1 MGFWSNFWGFVKKK
15 IDQYDEEKKIVVKV
29 QDWEDVREYNPL
41 AIANTKLTSLVCDEA
56 TVELQTDSALVQP
69 LIPLAENLEAKRYEI
84 CAMMNGKGGCF
95 VTMATG
101 EDDEPYHRIIAPADV
116 SVYRMVADK
125 MYEVAMVIDKKIV
138 KHREYRLIRHH
149 ILDENGTLYVY
160 YYTTDKSGNEEYL
173 AEWEH
178 YKNDNVAYYNANN
191 IGVAYFKSPQDSR
204 GLSQWGVPLNLGC
217 EEVEN
222 QIKVARNNL
231 DEEMHLMKAK
241 LFADDSIAR
250 KITSKYSQYSQN
262 YCEGNYGKEYG
273 ERFDLPEGIY
283 TIRKKAGVDGTLIDS
298 FAPSTRYNDYKQKLI
313 DAKADWE
320 DMVGLDRGFLTEA
333 EHTAGATATE
343 IRTANT
349 KTRSFVKKI
358 QSAMFDGIK
367 ATLEAD
373 AVFLNIPLDLYSLA
387 VDWWD
392 AFSDEREQWERLKE
406 AKAEGAAETED
417 LVIFQFPNLSDEE
430 RKAKMERIRAEQQ
443 TNTDQAIENILN
455 GR

>member
-56 TVELQTDSALVQP
+56 TVELQTDSTLVEP

-138 KHREYRLIRHH
+138 NHREYRLIRHH
-149 ILDENGTLYVY
+149 ILDESGTLYVY

-178 YKNDNVAYYNANN
+178 YKNDNVKYLNAFN
-191 IGVAYFKSPQDSR
+191 IGVAYFRSPQDSR
-204 GLSQWGVPLNLGC
+204 GLSQWGVPLNFGC

-222 QIKVARNNL
+222 QIKVSRNNL
-231 DEEMHLMKAK
+231 DEEMHLMKSK
-241 LFADDSIAR
+241 LFADETVAR
-250 KITSKYSQYSQN
+250 KIGTKD
-262 YCEGNYGKEYG
+262 G

-298 FAPSTRYNDYKQKLI
+298 FAPSTRYADYKQKLI

-320 DMVGLDRGFLTEA
+320 DMVGLDRGFLTEVDP
-333 EHTAGATATE
+333 TNNATATQ
-343 IRTANT
+343 IKSSNVKT
-349 KTRSFVKKI
+349 KSLVKKI

-373 AVFLNIPLDLYSLA
+373 AVFLNIPIDLYTITVDWFDSFLNEEEQYQRIANA
-387 VDWWD
+387 VDRGVLEKE
-392 AFSDEREQWERLKE
+392 DELRWLY
-406 AKAEGAAETED
+406 
-417 LVIFQFPNLSDEE
+417 PNMTDEE
-430 RKAKMERIRAEQQ
+430 IADKLARISAQAQ
-443 TNTDQAIENILN
+443 TNTDQALERILA
-455 GR
+455 GQ

>member
-29 QDWEDVREYNPL
+29 QDWENITEYNPL

-56 TVELQTDSALVQP
+56 TVELQTDSKLVEP

-191 IGVAYFKSPQDSR
+191 IGVAYYKSPQDSR
-204 GLSQWGVPLNLGC
+204 GLSPVWGVPLNFGC
-217 EEVEN
+217 EEVEEE
-222 QIKVARNNL
+222 IRTARKDLN
-231 DEEMHLMKAK
+231 EEMKLMKAK
-241 LFADDSIAR
+241 LFADKSITMAEKTKEGAR
-250 KITSKYSQYSQN
+250 Y
-262 YCEGNYGKEYG
+262 
-273 ERFDLPEGIY
+273 DLPEGIY
-283 TIRKKAGVDGTLIDS
+283 TIQKRAGVDGTLIDS
-298 FAPSTRYNDYKQKLI
+298 FAPSTRYNDYKQKLN
-313 DAKADWE
+313 DALQDWE
-320 DMVGLDRGFLTEA
+320 NQVGLDRGFLTEQ

-358 QSAMFDGIK
+358 QSAMFDGIR

-373 AVFLNIPLDLYSLA
+373 AVFLNIPIDLYSLA
-387 VDWWD
+387 VDWFD
-392 AFSDEREQWERLKE
+392 AFLDEDTQYQRLANAVDRGVLEKE
-406 AKAEGAAETED
+406 DE
-417 LVIFQFPNLSDEE
+417 LRWLRPNMTDEE
-430 RKAKMERIRAEQQ
+430 IAEKLARLEAQKQ
-443 TNTDQAIENILN
+443 ANTDEALERILN
-455 GR
+455 GQ

>member
-15 IDQYDEEKKIVVKV
+15 IDQYDEEKKIQVKI
-29 QDWEDVREYNPL
+29 QPWEDVKEYNPL

-56 TVELQTDSALVQP
+56 TVELQTDSTLVEP
-69 LIPLAENLEAKRYEI
+69 LKPLADDLEAKRYEI
-84 CAMMNGKGGCF
+84 CSMVNGKGGCF

-116 SVYRMVADK
+116 SVYRMVANK

-191 IGVAYFKSPQDSR
+191 IGVAYYKSPQDSR
-204 GLSQWGVPLNLGC
+204 GLSPVWGVPLNFGC
-217 EEVEN
+217 EEVE
-222 QIKVARNNL
+222 QSIKTARNNL
-231 DEEMHLMKAK
+231 DEEMHLMKTK
-241 LFADDSIAR
+241 LFADESITR
-250 KITSKYSQYSQN
+250 KIGTKD
-262 YCEGNYGKEYG
+262 GD
-273 ERFDLPEGIY
+273 RFDLPEGIY

-298 FAPSTRYNDYKQKLI
+298 FAPSTRYADYKQKLI

-373 AVFLNIPLDLYSLA
+373 AVFLNIPLDLWTVMVDFFDAFVDEEAQYQRIANA
-387 VDWWD
+387 VDRGILEKE
-392 AFSDEREQWERLKE
+392 DELKW
-406 AKAEGAAETED
+406 
-417 LVIFQFPNLSDEE
+417 LYPNMTDEE
-430 RKAKMERIRAEQQ
+430 IADKLARISAQAQ
-443 TNTDQAIENILN
+443 TNTDQALERILA
-455 GR
+455 GQ

>member
-15 IDQYDEEKKIVVKV
+15 IDQYDEEKKVVVKV
-29 QDWEDVREYNPL
+29 QDWENITEYNPL

-56 TVELQTDSALVQP
+56 TVELQTDSTLVQP

-191 IGVAYFKSPQDSR
+191 IGVAYYKSPQDSR
-204 GLSQWGVPLNLGC
+204 GLSQWGVPLNFGC
-217 EEVEN
+217 EEVEA
-222 QIKVARNNL
+222 KLKKARKDL
-231 DEEMHLMKAK
+231 DEEMELMKAK
-241 LFADDSIAR
+241 LFADESIVR
-250 KITSKYSQYSQN
+250 KITA
-262 YCEGNYGKEYG
+262 KEG

-283 TIRKKAGVDGTLIDS
+283 TIRKKAGVDGTLVDA
-298 FAPSTRYNDYKQKLI
+298 FANATRYNDYKQNVVDKER
-313 DAKADWE
+313 DWE
-320 DMVGLDRGFLTEA
+320 DMVGLDPGFLTEVDP
-333 EHTAGATATE
+333 TNNATATQ
-343 IRTANT
+343 IKSSNV
-349 KTRSFVKKI
+349 KTRSFVKRL

-373 AVFLNIPLDLYSLA
+373 AVFLNIPLDLYEVN
-387 VDWWD
+387 VDFFD
-392 AFSDEREQWERLKE
+392 AFSDETEQWNRLLQGRE
-406 AKAEGAAETED
+406 NGVVEDED
-417 LVIFQFPNLSDEE
+417 LITWLFPTLSEQEKSD
-430 RKAKMERIRAEQQ
+430 KIARISEKSKL
-443 TNTDQAIENILN
+443 NTDEALNRILQ
-455 GR
+455 GQ

>member
-1 MGFWSNFWGFVKKK
+1 MGFWSNFWEFVKKK
-15 IDQYDEEKKIVVKV
+15 IDEYDEEKKIQVKI
-29 QDWEDVREYNPL
+29 QPWEDVREYNPL

-56 TVELQTDSALVQP
+56 TVELQTDSTLVEP
-69 LIPLAENLEAKRYEI
+69 LKPLAENLEIKRYEI

-101 EDDEPYHRIIAPADV
+101 EDDETYHRIIAPADV

-125 MYEVAMVIDKKIV
+125 MYEVAMVIDKKVV

-173 AEWEH
+173 SEWEH
-178 YKNDNVAYYNANN
+178 YKNDNVMYLNANN
-191 IGVAYFKSPQDSR
+191 IGLAYFKSPQDSR
-204 GLSQWGVPLNLGC
+204 GLSQWGVPLNFGC
-217 EEVEN
+217 EEVEA
-222 QIKVARNNL
+222 KLKKARKDL
-231 DEEMHLMKAK
+231 DEEMELMKAK
-241 LFADDSIAR
+241 LFADESIAR
-250 KITSKYSQYSQN
+250 KIGTKD
-262 YCEGNYGKEYG
+262 G

-373 AVFLNIPLDLYSLA
+373 AVFLNIPLDLYEVNVDFYDAFQDETELYNRIVSA
-387 VDWWD
+387 VDRGVLEKE
-392 AFSDEREQWERLKE
+392 DELRWLY
-406 AKAEGAAETED
+406 
-417 LVIFQFPNLSDEE
+417 PNMTDEE
-430 RKAKMERIRAEQQ
+430 IADKLARISAQAQ
-443 TNTDQAIENILN
+443 TNTDQALERILA
-455 GR
+455 GQ

>member
-1 MGFWSNFWGFVKKK
+1 MGFWNNFWGFVKKK
-15 IDQYDEEKKIVVKV
+15 IDQHDEEKKLVVKV

-56 TVELQTDSALVQP
+56 TVELQTDSTLVQP

-116 SVYRMVADK
+116 SVYRMVANK

-178 YKNDNVAYYNANN
+178 YKNDNVAYYNARN
-191 IGVAYFKSPQDSR
+191 IGVAYFRSPQDSR
-204 GLSQWGVPLNLGC
+204 GLSQWGVPLNFGC
-217 EEVEN
+217 EEVE
-222 QIKVARNNL
+222 QSIKTARNNL
-231 DEEMHLMKAK
+231 DEEMHLMKSK
-241 LFADDSIAR
+241 LFADETVAR
-250 KITSKYSQYSQN
+250 KIGTKDD
-262 YCEGNYGKEYG
+262 

-298 FAPSTRYNDYKQKLI
+298 FAPSTRYNDYKQKLN
-313 DAKADWE
+313 DALLDWE
-320 DMVGLDRGFLTEA
+320 NQVGLDHGFLTEQ

-373 AVFLNIPLDLYSLA
+373 AVFLNIPLDLYTVNVDFFDAFMDEEAQYQRIANA
-387 VDWWD
+387 VDRGILEKE
-392 AFSDEREQWERLKE
+392 DELKW
-406 AKAEGAAETED
+406 
-417 LVIFQFPNLSDEE
+417 LYPNMTDEE
-430 RKAKMERIRAEQQ
+430 IADKLARIEAQNQVNTDVALERILKGGA
-443 TNTDQAIENILN
+443 
-455 GR
+455 

>member
-15 IDQYDEEKKIVVKV
+15 IDQYDDEKKIVVKV

-41 AIANTKLTSLVCDEA
+41 AIANKKLTSLVCDES
-56 TVELQTDSALVQP
+56 TVELQTDSTLVEP
-69 LIPLAENLEAKRYEI
+69 LKPLADNLEAKRYEI

-138 KHREYRLIRHH
+138 KHMEYRLIRHH

-178 YKNDNVAYYNANN
+178 YKNDNVMYMNAFN
-191 IGVAYFKSPQDSR
+191 IGVAYFRSPQDSR
-204 GLSQWGVPLNLGC
+204 GLSQWGVSLNFGC

-231 DEEMHLMKAK
+231 DEEMHLMKSK
-241 LFADDSIAR
+241 LFADETVAR
-250 KITSKYSQYSQN
+250 KIGTKD
-262 YCEGNYGKEYG
+262 G

-373 AVFLNIPLDLYSLA
+373 AVFLNIPLDLYEVTVDFFDAFQDEQELYNRIVSA
-387 VDWWD
+387 VDRGVLEKEDELRWLYQVSSMSLISSIISL
-392 AFSDEREQWERLKE
+392 FS
-406 AKAEGAAETED
+406 
-417 LVIFQFPNLSDEE
+417 NLHESS
-430 RKAKMERIRAEQQ
+430 
-443 TNTDQAIENILN
+443 TS
-455 GR
+455 GHF

>member
-1 MGFWSNFWGFVKKK
+1 MGLWANFWRWVKKNTDDYAESK
-15 IDQYDEEKKIVVKV
+15 GVTVNIQA
-29 QDWEDVREYNPL
+29 WEDVVHYSPL

-56 TVELQTDSALVQP
+56 TVELQTDSTLVEP
-69 LIPLAENLEAKRYEI
+69 LMPLANHLEAKRYDI

-125 MYEVAMVIDKKIV
+125 MYEVAMVIDKKII
-138 KHREYRLIRHH
+138 KHMEYRLIRHH

-160 YYTTDKSGNEEYL
+160 YYTTDKAGNEEYL

-178 YKNDNVAYYNANN
+178 YKNDNVMYLNANN
-191 IGVAYFKSPQDSR
+191 IGVAYFKSVQDSR
-204 GLSQWGVPLNLGC
+204 GLSEWGVPLNFGC
-217 EEVEN
+217 EEVEAS
-222 QIKVARNNL
+222 IKTARKDL
-231 DEEMHLMKAK
+231 DEEMQLMKAK
-241 LFADDSIAR
+241 LFADETVAR
-250 KITSKYSQYSQN
+250 KIGTKD
-262 YCEGNYGKEYG
+262 GD
-273 ERFDLPEGIY
+273 RFDLPEGIY

-320 DMVGLDRGFLTEA
+320 DQVGLDRGFLTEA

-373 AVFLNIPLDLYSLA
+373 AVFLNIPLDLYEVNVDFFDAFQDEQELYNRIVSA
-387 VDWWD
+387 VDRGVLEKE
-392 AFSDEREQWERLKE
+392 DEIRWLY
-406 AKAEGAAETED
+406 
-417 LVIFQFPNLSDEE
+417 PNMTDDEIADKLA
-430 RKAKMERIRAEQQ
+430 RIQANNQVNTDMALERILQGQ
-443 TNTDQAIENILN
+443 
-455 GR
+455 

>member
-15 IDQYDEEKKIVVKV
+15 IDQYDEEKKIAVKV
-29 QDWEDVREYNPL
+29 QDWENITEYNPL

-56 TVELQTDSALVQP
+56 TVELQTDSTLVEP
-69 LIPLAENLEAKRYEI
+69 LKPLADDLEAKRYEI
-84 CAMMNGKGGCF
+84 CSMVNGKGGAF

-138 KHREYRLIRHH
+138 KHREYRLVRHH

-160 YYTTDKSGNEEYL
+160 YYTTDKSGNEEFL
-173 AEWEH
+173 PEWEH

-191 IGVAYFKSPQDSR
+191 IGVAYYKSPQDSR
-204 GLSQWGVPLNLGC
+204 GLSPVWGVPLNFGC
-217 EEVEN
+217 EEVE
-222 QIKVARNNL
+222 QSIKTARNNL
-231 DEEMHLMKAK
+231 DEEMHLMKTK
-241 LFADDSIAR
+241 LFADESISR
-250 KITSKYSQYSQN
+250 KISTKD
-262 YCEGNYGKEYG
+262 G
-273 ERFDLPEGIY
+273 ERFDLPDGIY

-358 QSAMFDGIK
+358 QSAIFDGIK

-373 AVFLNIPLDLYSLA
+373 AVFLNIPIDLWTVTVDWFDAFADEEAQYQRIANA
-387 VDWWD
+387 VDRGVLEKD
-392 AFSDEREQWERLKE
+392 DELRWLY
-406 AKAEGAAETED
+406 
-417 LVIFQFPNLSDEE
+417 PNMSDEE
-430 RKAKMERIRAEQQ
+430 ISYKLARIQAQGKA
-443 TNTDQAIENILN
+443 NTDVALERILN
-455 GR
+455 GGA

>member
-1 MGFWSNFWGFVKKK
+1 MGFWSNFWGVVKKK
-15 IDQYDEEKKIVVKV
+15 IDQYDEKKKLVVKV
-29 QDWEDVREYNPL
+29 QDWENITEYNPL

-56 TVELQTDSALVQP
+56 TVELQTDSTLVQP

-116 SVYRMVADK
+116 SVWHMVADK

-149 ILDENGTLYVY
+149 FLDNEGTLWIYF
-160 YYTTDKSGNEEYL
+160 YTTDKAGNEEYL
-173 AEWEH
+173 AEWEAEKD
-178 YKNDNVAYYNANN
+178 KNIKLINANN
-191 IGVAYFKSPQDSR
+191 IGVAYFRSPQDSR
-204 GLSQWGVPLNLGC
+204 GLSQWGVPLNFGC

-231 DEEMHLMKAK
+231 DEEMHLMKTK
-241 LFADDSIAR
+241 LFADETVAR
-250 KITSKYSQYSQN
+250 KIGTKD
-262 YCEGNYGKEYG
+262 G

-298 FAPSTRYNDYKQKLI
+298 FAPSTRYNDYKQNLI

-373 AVFLNIPLDLYSLA
+373 AVFLNIPLDLYEVSVDWFDAFQDETELYNRIVSA
-387 VDWWD
+387 VDRGVLEKE
-392 AFSDEREQWERLKE
+392 DELRW
-406 AKAEGAAETED
+406 
-417 LVIFQFPNLSDEE
+417 IYPNMTDEE
-430 RKAKMERIRAEQQ
+430 IADKLARISAQAQ
-443 TNTDQAIENILN
+443 TNTDQALERILA
-455 GR
+455 GG

>member
-1 MGFWSNFWGFVKKK
+1 MGFWSNVWRWVKKNL
-15 IDQYDEEKKIVVKV
+15 DEYDEEKKIQVKI
-29 QDWEDVREYNPL
+29 QQWEDIREYNPL
-41 AIANTKLTSLVCDEA
+41 SIANTKLTSLVCDEA
-56 TVELQTDSALVQP
+56 TVELQTDSTLVQP

-191 IGVAYFKSPQDSR
+191 IGVAYYKSPQDSR
-204 GLSQWGVPLNLGC
+204 GLLQWGVPLNFGC
-217 EEVEN
+217 EEVEA
-222 QIKVARNNL
+222 KLKKARKDL
-231 DEEMHLMKAK
+231 EEEMELMKAK
-241 LFADDSIAR
+241 LFADESIVR
-250 KITSKYSQYSQN
+250 KITA
-262 YCEGNYGKEYG
+262 KEG

-283 TIRKKAGVDGTLIDS
+283 TIRKKAGVDGTLVDA
-298 FAPSTRYNDYKQKLI
+298 FANATRYNDYKQNVVDKEG
-313 DAKADWE
+313 DWE
-320 DMVGLDRGFLTEA
+320 DQVGLDRGFLTEVDPS
-333 EHTAGATATE
+333 TAPTATQ
-343 IRTANT
+343 IKNSNV
-349 KTRSFVKKI
+349 KTRSMVKRI

-367 ATLEAD
+367 ATLEVD
-373 AVFLNIPLDLYSLA
+373 AVFLNIPLDLYTVYIDWYDAFEDTDKQYERIVSA
-387 VDWWD
+387 VDRGVLEKE
-392 AFSDEREQWERLKE
+392 DELRWLY
-406 AKAEGAAETED
+406 
-417 LVIFQFPNLSDEE
+417 PNMTDEE
-430 RKAKMERIRAEQQ
+430 IADKLARISAQAQ
-443 TNTDQAIENILN
+443 TNTDQALERILA
-455 GR
+455 GQ

>member
-29 QDWEDVREYNPL
+29 QDWENITEYNPL

-56 TVELQTDSALVQP
+56 TVELQTDSALVEP
-69 LIPLAENLEAKRYEI
+69 LKPLADDLEAKRYEI
-84 CAMMNGKGGCF
+84 CSMLNGKGGCF

-101 EDDEPYHRIIAPADV
+101 EDDEPYHRIISPADV

-138 KHREYRLIRHH
+138 KHREYRLVRHH
-149 ILDENGTLYVY
+149 TLDENGTLYVY
-160 YYTTDKSGNEEYL
+160 YYTTDKSGNEEIL
-173 AEWEH
+173 PEWEH
-178 YKNDNVAYYNANN
+178 YQSDNVAYYNANN
-191 IGVAYFKSPQDSR
+191 IGISYFKSPQDSR
-204 GLSQWGVPLNLGC
+204 GLSPVWGVPLNFGC
-217 EEVEN
+217 EEVE
-222 QIKVARNNL
+222 QSIKTARNNL
-231 DEEMHLMKAK
+231 DEEMHLMKTK
-241 LFADDSIAR
+241 LFADESITR
-250 KITSKYSQYSQN
+250 KIGTKD
-262 YCEGNYGKEYG
+262 GD
-273 ERFDLPEGIY
+273 RFDLPEGIY

-298 FAPSTRYNDYKQKLI
+298 FAPATRYADYKQKLI

-358 QSAMFDGIK
+358 QTAMFDGIK

-373 AVFLNIPLDLYSLA
+373 SVFLNVPLDLWTVTVDWFDAFADEEAQYNRIANA
-387 VDWWD
+387 VDRGVLEKE
-392 AFSDEREQWERLKE
+392 DELRWLY
-406 AKAEGAAETED
+406 
-417 LVIFQFPNLSDEE
+417 PNMSDEE
-430 RKAKMERIRAEQQ
+430 IADKLARIQAQGQ
-443 TNTDQAIENILN
+443 ANTDMALERILN
-455 GR
+455 GGA

>member
-15 IDQYDEEKKIVVKV
+15 IDEYDEEKKIQVKI
-29 QDWEDVREYNPL
+29 QPWEDVREYNPL

-56 TVELQTDSALVQP
+56 TVELQTDSTLVEP
-69 LIPLAENLEAKRYEI
+69 LKPLADDLEAKRYEI
-84 CAMMNGKGGCF
+84 CSMVNGKGGCF

-116 SVYRMVADK
+116 SVYRMVANK

-138 KHREYRLIRHH
+138 KHREYRLVRHH

-191 IGVAYFKSPQDSR
+191 IGVAYYKSPQDSR
-204 GLSQWGVPLNLGC
+204 GLSQWGVPLNFGC
-217 EEVEN
+217 EEVE
-222 QIKVARNNL
+222 QSIKTARNNL
-231 DEEMHLMKAK
+231 DEEMHLMKTK
-241 LFADDSIAR
+241 LFADETISR
-250 KITSKYSQYSQN
+250 KISTKD
-262 YCEGNYGKEYG
+262 G

-298 FAPSTRYNDYKQKLI
+298 FAPATRYNDYKQKLI

-367 ATLEAD
+367 ATFEVD
-373 AVFLNIPLDLYSLA
+373 AVFLNIPLDLYTVMVDWFDSFLNEEEQYQRIANA
-387 VDWWD
+387 VDRGILEKE
-392 AFSDEREQWERLKE
+392 DELKW
-406 AKAEGAAETED
+406 
-417 LVIFQFPNLSDEE
+417 LYPNMTDEE
-430 RKAKMERIRAEQQ
+430 IADKLARISAQTQ
-443 TNTDQAIENILN
+443 TNTDQALERILA
-455 GR
+455 GQ

>member
-56 TVELQTDSALVQP
+56 TVELQTDSTIVEP
-69 LIPLAENLEAKRYEI
+69 LKPLADDLEAKRYEI
-84 CAMMNGKGGCF
+84 CSMVNGKGGCF

-116 SVYRMVADK
+116 SVYRMTADK
-125 MYEVAMVIDKKIV
+125 MYEVAMVIDKKVV
-138 KHREYRLIRHH
+138 KNREYRLVRHH

-160 YYTTDKSGNEEYL
+160 YYTTDKSGNEEIL
-173 AEWEH
+173 PEWEH
-178 YKNDNVAYYNANN
+178 YKNDNVMYIGANN
-191 IGVAYFKSPQDSR
+191 IGVAYYKSPQDSR
-204 GLSQWGVPLNLGC
+204 GLSPVWGVPLNFGC
-217 EEVEN
+217 EEVERS
-222 QIKVARNNL
+222 IKTARNNL
-231 DEEMHLMKAK
+231 DEEMHLMKTK
-241 LFADDSIAR
+241 LFADESITR
-250 KITSKYSQYSQN
+250 KIGTKD
-262 YCEGNYGKEYG
+262 GD
-273 ERFDLPEGIY
+273 RFDLPEGIY
-283 TIRKKAGVDGTLIDS
+283 TVRKKAGVDETLIDS
-298 FAPSTRYNDYKQKLI
+298 FAPSTRYADYKQKLI

-358 QSAMFDGIK
+358 QSAIFDGIK

-373 AVFLNIPLDLYSLA
+373 AMFLNIPLDLYTVA
-387 VDWWD
+387 VDWFD
-392 AFSDEREQWERLKE
+392 AFQD
-406 AKAEGAAETED
+406 ETELYNRIVSAVD
-417 LVIFQFPNLSDEE
+417 RGVLEKADELKWLYPNMTDEE
-430 RKAKMERIRAEQQ
+430 IADKLARISATQA
-443 TNTDQAIENILN
+443 TNTDQALERILA
-455 GR
+455 GQ

>member
-1 MGFWSNFWGFVKKK
+1 MGFWDNVRRWVKKTFV
-15 IDQYDEEKKIVVKV
+15 DFDEEKKIVAKV
-29 QDWEDVREYNPL
+29 QNWENITEYNPL
-41 AIANTKLTSLVCDEA
+41 AIANSKLTSLVCDEA
-56 TVELQTDSALVQP
+56 TVELQTDSTLVQP

-116 SVYRMVADK
+116 SVWRMVADK

-178 YKNDNVAYYNANN
+178 YKNDNVMYIGANN
-191 IGVAYFKSPQDSR
+191 IGISYFKSPQDSR
-204 GLSQWGVPLNLGC
+204 GLSQWGVPLNFGC

-231 DEEMHLMKAK
+231 DEEMRLMKTK
-241 LFADDSIAR
+241 LFADETVAR
-250 KITSKYSQYSQN
+250 KIGTKD
-262 YCEGNYGKEYG
+262 G

-373 AVFLNIPLDLYSLA
+373 AVFLNIPLDLYTVYIDWMDAFEDLDKQYERIVSA
-387 VDWWD
+387 VDRGVLEKE
-392 AFSDEREQWERLKE
+392 DELRWLY
-406 AKAEGAAETED
+406 
-417 LVIFQFPNLSDEE
+417 PNMTDEE
-430 RKAKMERIRAEQQ
+430 IAEKLARLETQIQVNTDVALERILQR
-443 TNTDQAIENILN
+443 
-455 GR
+455 G

>member
-1 MGFWSNFWGFVKKK
+1 MGFWNNFWGFVKKK

-56 TVELQTDSALVQP
+56 TVELQTDSTLVDP
-69 LIPLAENLEAKRYEI
+69 LKPLADDLEAKRYEI
-84 CAMMNGKGGCF
+84 CSMLNGKGGCF
-95 VTMATG
+95 ITMATG

-116 SVYRMVADK
+116 SVYRMVANK

-178 YKNDNVAYYNANN
+178 YQNDNVAYYNANN

-204 GLSQWGVPLNLGC
+204 GLSPVWGVPLNFGC
-217 EEVEN
+217 EEVE
-222 QIKVARNNL
+222 QSIKTARNNL
-231 DEEMHLMKAK
+231 DEEMHLMKTK
-241 LFADDSIAR
+241 LFADETISR
-250 KITSKYSQYSQN
+250 KISTKD
-262 YCEGNYGKEYG
+262 GD
-273 ERFDLPEGIY
+273 RFDLPEGIY

-349 KTRSFVKKI
+349 KTRSLVKKI

-373 AVFLNIPLDLYSLA
+373 AVFLNIPLDLWTVTVDFFDAFLDEEAQYQRIANA
-387 VDWWD
+387 VDRGVLEKE
-392 AFSDEREQWERLKE
+392 DELKW
-406 AKAEGAAETED
+406 
-417 LVIFQFPNLSDEE
+417 LYPNMSDEE
-430 RKAKMERIRAEQQ
+430 IADKLERISAQAQ
-443 TNTDQAIENILN
+443 TNTDQALERVLA
-455 GR
+455 GQ

>member
-1 MGFWSNFWGFVKKK
+1 MGFWNNFWGFVKKK
-15 IDQYDEEKKIVVKV
+15 IDEYDEDKKIQVKI
-29 QDWEDVREYNPL
+29 QPWEDVREYNPL

-56 TVELQTDSALVQP
+56 TVELQTDSTLVEP
-69 LIPLAENLEAKRYEI
+69 LKPLADDLEAKRYEI
-84 CAMMNGKGGCF
+84 CSMVNGKGGCF

-101 EDDEPYHRIIAPADV
+101 EDDEPYHRIIAPDDV
-116 SVYRMVADK
+116 SVYRIVAGR
-125 MYEVAMVIDKKIV
+125 MYEVAMVIDKKVV
-138 KHREYRLIRHH
+138 KHKEYRLVRHH

-178 YKNDNVAYYNANN
+178 YKNDNVAYYNAKN
-191 IGVAYFKSPQDSR
+191 IGVAYYKSPQDSR
-204 GLSQWGVPLNLGC
+204 GLSQIWGVPLNFGC
-217 EEVEN
+217 EEVEES
-222 QIKVARNNL
+222 IKTARKNL
-231 DEEMHLMKAK
+231 DEEMHLMKTK
-241 LFADDSIAR
+241 LFADETISR
-250 KITSKYSQYSQN
+250 KISTKD
-262 YCEGNYGKEYG
+262 GD
-273 ERFDLPEGIY
+273 RFDLPEGVY

-298 FAPSTRYNDYKQKLI
+298 FAPATRYNDYKQKLI

-373 AVFLNIPLDLYSLA
+373 AVFLNIPLDLYTVVVDFFDAFTDEEAQYKRLANA
-387 VDWWD
+387 VDRGILEKE
-392 AFSDEREQWERLKE
+392 DELKW
-406 AKAEGAAETED
+406 
-417 LVIFQFPNLSDEE
+417 LYPNMTDKEIADKL
-430 RKAKMERIRAEQQ
+430 ARISATQA
-443 TNTDQAIENILN
+443 TNTDQALERILS
-455 GR
+455 GQ

>member
-1 MGFWSNFWGFVKKK
+1 MGFWNNFWGFVKKK

-29 QDWEDVREYNPL
+29 QDWENITEYNPL

-56 TVELQTDSALVQP
+56 TVELQTDSTLVQP
-69 LIPLAENLEAKRYEI
+69 LIPLSDNLQSKLYEL
-84 CAMMNGKGGCF
+84 CGMMIGKGGVF

-101 EDDEPYHRIIAPADV
+101 EDDEPYHCIIAPADV

-160 YYTTDKSGNEEYL
+160 YYTTDKAGNEEYL

-178 YKNDNVAYYNANN
+178 YQNDNVAYYNAND

-204 GLSQWGVPLNLGC
+204 GLSQWGVPLNFGC
-217 EEVEN
+217 GEVEAELT
-222 QIKVARNNL
+222 KARNDL
-231 DEEMHLMKAK
+231 DEEMELMKTK
-241 LFADDSIAR
+241 LFVDESITR
-250 KITSKYSQYSQN
+250 KITDKDG
-262 YCEGNYGKEYG
+262 C
-273 ERFDLPEGIY
+273 RFDLPEGVY
-283 TIRKKAGVDGTLIDS
+283 RIRKKAGVDGTLIDS

-373 AVFLNIPLDLYSLA
+373 AVFLNIPLDLWTVA
-387 VDWWD
+387 VDWFD
-392 AFSDEREQWERLKE
+392 AYEDTDKQYERIVSAVDRGVLEKEDELRWLY
-406 AKAEGAAETED
+406 
-417 LVIFQFPNLSDEE
+417 PNMTDEE
-430 RKAKMERIRAEQQ
+430 IAEKLARISEQSQ
-443 TNTDQAIENILN
+443 ANTDIALEKILN
-455 GR
+455 GG

>member
-15 IDQYDEEKKIVVKV
+15 IDEYDEEKKIQVKI
-29 QDWEDVREYNPL
+29 QPWEDVREYNPL

-56 TVELQTDSALVQP
+56 TVELQTDSTLVEP
-69 LIPLAENLEAKRYEI
+69 LKPLADDLEAKRYEI
-84 CAMMNGKGGCF
+84 CAMINGKGGCF

-101 EDDEPYHRIIAPADV
+101 EDDEPYHRIIAPDDV

-138 KHREYRLIRHH
+138 KHREYRLVRHH

-178 YKNDNVAYYNANN
+178 YKNEDVAYYNANN

-204 GLSQWGVPLNLGC
+204 GLSPVWGVPLNFGC
-217 EEVEN
+217 EEVERS
-222 QIKVARNNL
+222 IKTARNNL
-231 DEEMHLMKAK
+231 DEEMHLMKTK
-241 LFADDSIAR
+241 LFADETISR
-250 KITSKYSQYSQN
+250 KISTKD
-262 YCEGNYGKEYG
+262 G

-373 AVFLNIPLDLYSLA
+373 AVFLNIPLELYTVYIDWMDAFEDLDKQYERIVSA
-387 VDWWD
+387 VDRGILEKE
-392 AFSDEREQWERLKE
+392 DELKW
-406 AKAEGAAETED
+406 
-417 LVIFQFPNLSDEE
+417 LYPNMTDEE
-430 RKAKMERIRAEQQ
+430 IADKLARIEEQ
-443 TNTDQAIENILN
+443 TEIDTEITLENIMS

>member
-15 IDQYDEEKKIVVKV
+15 IDEYDEEKNIQVKI
-29 QDWEDVREYNPL
+29 QPWEDVREYNPL

-56 TVELQTDSALVQP
+56 TVELQTDSTLVEP
-69 LIPLAENLEAKRYEI
+69 LKPLADDLEAKRYEI
-84 CAMMNGKGGCF
+84 CAMLNGKGGCF

-116 SVYRMVADK
+116 SVYRMTADK

-138 KHREYRLIRHH
+138 KNREYRLVRHH

-160 YYTTDKSGNEEYL
+160 YYTTDKSGNEEIL
-173 AEWEH
+173 PEWEH

-191 IGVAYFKSPQDSR
+191 IGVAYYKSPQDSR
-204 GLSQWGVPLNLGC
+204 GLSPVWGVPLNFGC
-217 EEVEN
+217 EEVE
-222 QIKVARNNL
+222 QSIKTARNNL
-231 DEEMHLMKAK
+231 DEEMHLMKSK
-241 LFADDSIAR
+241 LFVDETVAR
-250 KITSKYSQYSQN
+250 KIDTKD
-262 YCEGNYGKEYG
+262 G

-298 FAPSTRYNDYKQKLI
+298 FAPSTRYADYKQKLI

-373 AVFLNIPLDLYSLA
+373 AVFLNIPLDLYTVV
-387 VDWWD
+387 VDFFD
-392 AFSDEREQWERLKE
+392 SFADETEQWNRLLQGRE
-406 AKAEGAAETED
+406 NGVVED
-417 LVIFQFPNLSDEE
+417 KDLITWLFPNLSEQEKED
-430 RKAKMERIRAEQQ
+430 KIARISEKSKL
-443 TNTDQAIENILN
+443 NTDEALNRILQ
-455 GR
+455 GQ

>member
-15 IDQYDEEKKIVVKV
+15 IDEYDEEKKIVVKV

-56 TVELQTDSALVQP
+56 TVELQTDSTIVEP
-69 LIPLAENLEAKRYEI
+69 LKPLADDLEAKRYEI
-84 CAMMNGKGGCF
+84 CSMVNGKGGCF

-101 EDDEPYHRIIAPADV
+101 EDDEPYHRIIAPTDV

-125 MYEVAMVIDKKIV
+125 MYEVAMVIDKKVV
-138 KHREYRLIRHH
+138 KHREYRLVRHH

-178 YKNDNVAYYNANN
+178 YKNDDVMYIGANN
-191 IGVAYFKSPQDSR
+191 IGVAYYKSPQDSR
-204 GLSQWGVPLNLGC
+204 GLSQWGVPLNFGC
-217 EEVEN
+217 EEVE
-222 QIKVARNNL
+222 QSIKTARNNL
-231 DEEMHLMKAK
+231 DEEMHLMKTK
-241 LFADDSIAR
+241 LFADETVAR
-250 KITSKYSQYSQN
+250 KIGTKD
-262 YCEGNYGKEYG
+262 G

-333 EHTAGATATE
+333 EHTSGATATE

-373 AVFLNIPLDLYSLA
+373 AVFLNIPLDLYTVA
-387 VDWWD
+387 VDWFD
-392 AFSDEREQWERLKE
+392 AFQD
-406 AKAEGAAETED
+406 ETELYNRIVSAVD
-417 LVIFQFPNLSDEE
+417 RGVLEKADELKWLYPNMTDEE
-430 RKAKMERIRAEQQ
+430 IADKLARIEAQSQ
-443 TNTDQAIENILN
+443 VNTDVALERILN
-455 GR
+455 GGA

>member
-1 MGFWSNFWGFVKKK
+1 LGFWSNFWGFVKKK

-29 QDWEDVREYNPL
+29 QDWENITEYNPL

-56 TVELQTDSALVQP
+56 TVELQTDSTLVEP

-178 YKNDNVAYYNANN
+178 YKNDNVMYMNAFN
-191 IGVAYFKSPQDSR
+191 IGVAYFRSPQDSR
-204 GLSQWGVPLNLGC
+204 GLSQWGVPLNFGC

-231 DEEMHLMKAK
+231 DEEMHLMKSK
-241 LFADDSIAR
+241 LFADETVAR
-250 KITSKYSQYSQN
+250 KIGTKD
-262 YCEGNYGKEYG
+262 G

-298 FAPSTRYNDYKQKLI
+298 FAPSTRYADYKQKLI

-373 AVFLNIPLDLYSLA
+373 AVFLNIPLDLYEVN
-387 VDWWD
+387 VDFFD
-392 AFSDEREQWERLKE
+392 SFADETEQWNRLLQGRE
-406 AKAEGAAETED
+406 NGVVEDED
-417 LVIFQFPNLSDEE
+417 LITWLFPTLSEQE
-430 RKAKMERIRAEQQ
+430 KADKIARISEKSKL
-443 TNTDQAIENILN
+443 NTDEALNRILQ
-455 GR
+455 GQ

>member
-1 MGFWSNFWGFVKKK
+1 MGFWSNVRRWVKKTFV
-15 IDQYDEEKKIVVKV
+15 DFDEEKKVEVKV
-29 QDWEDVREYNPL
+29 QNWEDVREYNPL

-56 TVELQTDSALVQP
+56 TVELQTDSTLAQP

-116 SVYRMVADK
+116 SVWRMVADK

-178 YKNDNVAYYNANN
+178 YKNDNVMYMNAFN
-191 IGVAYFKSPQDSR
+191 IGVAYFRSPQDSR
-204 GLSQWGVPLNLGC
+204 GLSQWGVPLNFGC
-217 EEVEN
+217 EEVEA
-222 QIKVARNNL
+222 KLKKARKDL
-231 DEEMHLMKAK
+231 DEEMELMKAK
-241 LFADDSIAR
+241 LFADESIVR
-250 KITSKYSQYSQN
+250 KITA
-262 YCEGNYGKEYG
+262 KEG

-283 TIRKKAGVDGTLIDS
+283 TIRKKAGVDGTLVDA
-298 FAPSTRYNDYKQKLI
+298 FANATRYNDYKQNVI
-313 DAKADWE
+313 DKERDWE
-320 DMVGLDRGFLTEA
+320 DMVGLDPGFLTEVDP
-333 EHTAGATATE
+333 TNNATATQ
-343 IRTANT
+343 IKSSNVKT
-349 KTRSFVKKI
+349 KSFVKRL

-373 AVFLNIPLDLYSLA
+373 AVFLNIPLDLYTVMVDWFDTYEDYDKQYERIVSA
-387 VDWWD
+387 VDRGVLEKE
-392 AFSDEREQWERLKE
+392 DELRWLY
-406 AKAEGAAETED
+406 
-417 LVIFQFPNLSDEE
+417 PNMTDEE
-430 RKAKMERIRAEQQ
+430 IADKLARISAQAQ
-443 TNTDQAIENILN
+443 TNTDQALERILA
-455 GR
+455 GQ

>member
-15 IDQYDEEKKIVVKV
+15 IDQYDEEKKLVVKV
-29 QDWEDVREYNPL
+29 QDWENITEYNPL
-41 AIANTKLTSLVCDEA
+41 AIANTKLTSLVCDES
-56 TVELQTDSALVQP
+56 TVELQTDSTLVQP

-84 CAMMNGKGGCF
+84 CSMMSGKGGCF

-116 SVYRMVADK
+116 SVYRMVANK
-125 MYEVAMVIDKKIV
+125 MYEVAMVIDKKVV

-149 ILDENGTLYVY
+149 ILDESGTLYVY

-191 IGVAYFKSPQDSR
+191 IGVAYYKSPQDSR
-204 GLSQWGVPLNLGC
+204 GLEPVWGVPLNFGC
-217 EEVEN
+217 EEVE
-222 QIKVARNNL
+222 QSIKTARNNL
-231 DEEMHLMKAK
+231 DEEMHLMKTK
-241 LFADDSIAR
+241 LFADDSITR
-250 KITSKYSQYSQN
+250 KIATK
-262 YCEGNYGKEYG
+262 EGDRY
-273 ERFDLPEGIY
+273 DMPEGIY

-333 EHTAGATATE
+333 EHTVGATATE

-373 AVFLNIPLDLYSLA
+373 AVFLNVAKDLYSVVVDWFDAFQDEAEQYTRIASA
-387 VDWWD
+387 VDRGILEKEDELAWLYPNM
-392 AFSDEREQWERLKE
+392 SEDERKE
-406 AKAEGAAETED
+406 KLQRIKSEKALDVENRIND
-417 LVIFQFPNLSDEE
+417 LV
-430 RKAKMERIRAEQQ
+430 
-443 TNTDQAIENILN
+443 
-455 GR
+455 GGV

>member
-1 MGFWSNFWGFVKKK
+1 MGFWNNFWGFVKKK
-15 IDQYDEEKKIVVKV
+15 IDQYDEEKKLVVKV

-56 TVELQTDSALVQP
+56 TVELQTDSTLVQP

-101 EDDEPYHRIIAPADV
+101 EDGEPYHRIIAPSDV
-116 SVYRMVADK
+116 SVYRMLADE

-149 ILDENGTLYVY
+149 ILDNNGTLYVY

-173 AEWEH
+173 EEWEH
-178 YKNDNVAYYNANN
+178 YKDDNVMYLNANH
-191 IGVAYFKSPQDSR
+191 IGLAYFKSPQDSR
-204 GLSQWGVPLNLGC
+204 GLSPVWGVPLNFGC
-217 EEVEN
+217 EEVEEE
-222 QIKVARNNL
+222 IRTARKDLN
-231 DEEMHLMKAK
+231 EEMKLMKAK
-241 LFADDSIAR
+241 LFADKSITMAEKTKEGAR
-250 KITSKYSQYSQN
+250 Y
-262 YCEGNYGKEYG
+262 
-273 ERFDLPEGIY
+273 DLPEGIY
-283 TIRKKAGVDGTLIDS
+283 TIQKRAGVDGTLIDE

-313 DAKADWE
+313 DSKADWE

-373 AVFLNIPLDLYSLA
+373 SVFLNIPIDLYSLT
-387 VDWWD
+387 VDWFD
-392 AFSDEREQWERLKE
+392 AFSDEDAQYQRIANAVDRGVLEKE
-406 AKAEGAAETED
+406 DE
-417 LVIFQFPNLSDEE
+417 LRWLYPNMSDEE
-430 RKAKMERIRAEQQ
+430 IAEKLARLEAQKQANTDEAIERILR
-443 TNTDQAIENILN
+443 
-455 GR
+455 GG

>member
-15 IDQYDEEKKIVVKV
+15 IDECDEEKKIQVKI
-29 QDWEDVREYNPL
+29 QPWEDVKEYNPL

-56 TVELQTDSALVQP
+56 TVELQTDSTLVEP
-69 LIPLAENLEAKRYEI
+69 LKPLAENLEAKRYEI
-84 CAMMNGKGGCF
+84 CAMINGKGGCF

-149 ILDENGTLYVY
+149 ILDENGILYVY

-178 YKNDNVAYYNANN
+178 YKNDNVMYMNAFN
-191 IGVAYFKSPQDSR
+191 IGVAYFRSPQDSR
-204 GLSQWGVPLNLGC
+204 GLSQWGVPLNFGC
-217 EEVEN
+217 EEAEN

-231 DEEMHLMKAK
+231 DEEMHLMKSK
-241 LFADDSIAR
+241 LFADETVAR
-250 KITSKYSQYSQN
+250 KIGTKD
-262 YCEGNYGKEYG
+262 G

-373 AVFLNIPLDLYSLA
+373 AMFLNIPLDLYTVMVDWFDSFLNEEEQYQRIANA
-387 VDWWD
+387 VDRGILEKE
-392 AFSDEREQWERLKE
+392 DELKW
-406 AKAEGAAETED
+406 
-417 LVIFQFPNLSDEE
+417 LYPNMTDEE
-430 RKAKMERIRAEQQ
+430 IADKLARISATQA
-443 TNTDQAIENILN
+443 TNTDQALERILA
-455 GR
+455 GQ

>member
-15 IDQYDEEKKIVVKV
+15 IYEYDEEKKIQVKI
-29 QDWEDVREYNPL
+29 QPWEDVREYNPL

-56 TVELQTDSALVQP
+56 TVELQTDSTLVEP
-69 LIPLAENLEAKRYEI
+69 LKPLADDLEAKRYEI
-84 CAMMNGKGGCF
+84 CSMVNGKGGCF

-116 SVYRMVADK
+116 SVYRMVANK

-138 KHREYRLIRHH
+138 KHKEYRLIRHH

-173 AEWEH
+173 PEWEH

-191 IGVAYFKSPQDSR
+191 IGVDYYKSPQDSR
-204 GLSQWGVPLNLGC
+204 GLSPVWGVPLNYGC
-217 EEVEN
+217 EEVE
-222 QIKVARNNL
+222 QSIKTARNNL
-231 DEEMHLMKAK
+231 DEEMHLMKTK
-241 LFADDSIAR
+241 LFADETVAR
-250 KITSKYSQYSQN
+250 KIDTKN
-262 YCEGNYGKEYG
+262 G

-373 AVFLNIPLDLYSLA
+373 AVFLNIPLDLYTVV
-387 VDWWD
+387 VDFFD
-392 AFSDEREQWERLKE
+392 SFADETEQWNRLLQGRE
-406 AKAEGAAETED
+406 NGVVEDED
-417 LVIFQFPNLSDEE
+417 LITWLFPTLSEQE
-430 RKAKMERIRAEQQ
+430 KADKIARISEK
-443 TNTDQAIENILN
+443 TKLNTDEALNRILQ
-455 GR
+455 GQ

>member
-1 MGFWSNFWGFVKKK
+1 MEFWSNFWRFVKKK

-29 QDWEDVREYNPL
+29 QDWENITEYNPL

-56 TVELQTDSALVQP
+56 TVELQTDSTLVQP

-84 CAMMNGKGGCF
+84 CAMVNGKGGAF

-178 YKNDNVAYYNANN
+178 YKNDNVMYMNAFN
-191 IGVAYFKSPQDSR
+191 IGVAYFRSPQDSR
-204 GLSQWGVPLNLGC
+204 GLSQWGVPLNFGC
-217 EEVEN
+217 EEVE
-222 QIKVARNNL
+222 QSIKTARNNL
-231 DEEMHLMKAK
+231 DEEMHLMKTK
-241 LFADDSIAR
+241 LFADETVAR
-250 KITSKYSQYSQN
+250 KIDTKD
-262 YCEGNYGKEYG
+262 G

-358 QSAMFDGIK
+358 QTAMFDGIK

-373 AVFLNIPLDLYSLA
+373 AVFLNVPIDLYTVMVDWFDAFQDEQEQYNRIVSA
-387 VDWWD
+387 VDRGILEKE
-392 AFSDEREQWERLKE
+392 DELRWLY
-406 AKAEGAAETED
+406 
-417 LVIFQFPNLSDEE
+417 PNMTDEE
-430 RKAKMERIRAEQQ
+430 IAEKITRLEAQSQVNTDVALERILQ
-443 TNTDQAIENILN
+443 
-455 GR
+455 GG

>member
-56 TVELQTDSALVQP
+56 TVELQTDSTLVDP
-69 LIPLAENLEAKRYEI
+69 LIPLADDLEAKRYEI

-116 SVYRMVADK
+116 SVYRMVANK
-125 MYEVAMVIDKKIV
+125 MYEVAMVIDKKIA
-138 KHREYRLIRHH
+138 KHREYRLVRHH

-178 YKNDNVAYYNANN
+178 YKNDNVMYMNAFN
-191 IGVAYFKSPQDSR
+191 IGVAYFRSPQNSR
-204 GLSQWGVPLNLGC
+204 GLSQWGVPLNFGC
-217 EEVEN
+217 EEVE
-222 QIKVARNNL
+222 QSIKTARKNL
-231 DEEMHLMKAK
+231 DEEMHLMKTK
-241 LFADDSIAR
+241 LFADETISR
-250 KITSKYSQYSQN
+250 KISTKD
-262 YCEGNYGKEYG
+262 G

-373 AVFLNIPLDLYSLA
+373 AVFLNIPLDLWTVTVDFFDSFADEEAQYQRIANA
-387 VDWWD
+387 VDRGILEKE
-392 AFSDEREQWERLKE
+392 DELKW
-406 AKAEGAAETED
+406 
-417 LVIFQFPNLSDEE
+417 LYPNMTDEE
-430 RKAKMERIRAEQQ
+430 IADKLERISATQA
-443 TNTDQAIENILN
+443 TNTDQALERILA
-455 GR
+455 GQ

>member
-29 QDWEDVREYNPL
+29 QDWENITEYNPL

-56 TVELQTDSALVQP
+56 TVELQTDSTLVQP

-116 SVYRMVADK
+116 SVYKMVADK

-178 YKNDNVAYYNANN
+178 YKNDNVMYIGANN
-191 IGVAYFKSPQDSR
+191 IGVAYFRSPQDSR
-204 GLSQWGVPLNLGC
+204 GLSQWGVPLNFGC
-217 EEVEN
+217 EEVEA
-222 QIKVARNNL
+222 KLKKARKDL
-231 DEEMHLMKAK
+231 DEEMELMKAK
-241 LFADDSIAR
+241 LFADESIVR
-250 KITSKYSQYSQN
+250 KITA
-262 YCEGNYGKEYG
+262 KEG

-283 TIRKKAGVDGTLIDS
+283 TIRKKAGVDGTLVDA
-298 FAPSTRYNDYKQKLI
+298 FADATRYNDYKQNVTDKEC
-313 DAKADWE
+313 DWE
-320 DMVGLDRGFLTEA
+320 DQVGLDRGFLSEA
-333 EHTAGATATE
+333 EHTSGATATE

-349 KTRSFVKKI
+349 KTRSFVKRL

-373 AVFLNIPLDLYSLA
+373 AVFLNIPLDLYTVMVDWYDAFLNEDEQYQRIANA
-387 VDWWD
+387 VDRGVLEKE
-392 AFSDEREQWERLKE
+392 DELRWLY
-406 AKAEGAAETED
+406 
-417 LVIFQFPNLSDEE
+417 PNMTDEE
-430 RKAKMERIRAEQQ
+430 IAEKLARISAQAQ
-443 TNTDQAIENILN
+443 TNTDQALERILA
-455 GR
+455 GK

>member
-1 MGFWSNFWGFVKKK
+1 MGFWNNFWGFVKKK
-15 IDQYDEEKKIVVKV
+15 IDEYDEEKKIQVKI
-29 QDWEDVREYNPL
+29 QPWEDVREYNCL

-56 TVELQTDSALVQP
+56 TVELQTDSTLVER
-69 LIPLAENLEAKRYEI
+69 LKPLADNLEAKRYEI
-84 CAMMNGKGGCF
+84 CSMLNGKGGCF

-116 SVYRMVADK
+116 SVYRVVADK
-125 MYEVAMVIDKKIV
+125 MYEVAMVIDKKVV

-160 YYTTDKSGNEEYL
+160 YYTADKSGNEEHL
-173 AEWEH
+173 PEWEH
-178 YKNDNVAYYNANN
+178 YQNDNVAYYNANN
-191 IGVAYFKSPQDSR
+191 IGVAYYKSPQDSR
-204 GLSQWGVPLNLGC
+204 GLSPVWGVPLNFGC
-217 EEVEN
+217 EEVE
-222 QIKVARNNL
+222 QSIKTARNNL
-231 DEEMHLMKAK
+231 DEEMHLMKTK
-241 LFADDSIAR
+241 LFADETISR
-250 KITSKYSQYSQN
+250 KISTKD
-262 YCEGNYGKEYG
+262 G

-333 EHTAGATATE
+333 EHTSGATATE

-373 AVFLNIPLDLYSLA
+373 AVFLNIPLDLYTVTVDWFEAFQDETELYNRIVSA
-387 VDWWD
+387 VDRGILEKE
-392 AFSDEREQWERLKE
+392 DELKW
-406 AKAEGAAETED
+406 
-417 LVIFQFPNLSDEE
+417 LYPNMTDEE
-430 RKAKMERIRAEQQ
+430 IADKLERISAQAQ
-443 TNTDQAIENILN
+443 TNTDQALERILA
-455 GR
+455 GQ

>member
-15 IDQYDEEKKIVVKV
+15 IDQYDEEKKLVVKV

-56 TVELQTDSALVQP
+56 TVELQTDSTLVEP
-69 LIPLAENLEAKRYEI
+69 LKPLAENLEAKRYEI

-138 KHREYRLIRHH
+138 KHREYRLVRHH

-178 YKNDNVAYYNANN
+178 YKNDNVMYMNAFN
-191 IGVAYFKSPQDSR
+191 IGVAYFRSPQDSR
-204 GLSQWGVPLNLGC
+204 GLEPVWGVPLNFGC
-217 EEVEN
+217 EEVEA
-222 QIKVARNNL
+222 KLKKASKDY
-231 DEEMHLMKAK
+231 DEEADLMKAK
-241 LFADDSIAR
+241 TFADESIVR
-250 KITSKYSQYSQN
+250 KITT
-262 YCEGNYGKEYG
+262 KEG

-298 FAPSTRYNDYKQKLI
+298 FSPPTRLADYKQKLI

-358 QSAMFDGIK
+358 QSAMFDGLK
-367 ATLEAD
+367 ATFEAD
-373 AVFLNIPLDLYSLA
+373 AVFLNIPLDLYTVMVDWFDTYEDYDKQYERIVSA
-387 VDWWD
+387 VDRGVLEKE
-392 AFSDEREQWERLKE
+392 DELRWLY
-406 AKAEGAAETED
+406 
-417 LVIFQFPNLSDEE
+417 PNMTDEE
-430 RKAKMERIRAEQQ
+430 VADKLARISAQAQ
-443 TNTDQAIENILN
+443 TNTDQALERILA
-455 GR
+455 GQ

>member
-15 IDQYDEEKKIVVKV
+15 IDEYDEEKKIQVKI
-29 QDWEDVREYNPL
+29 QPWEDVREYNPL

-56 TVELQTDSALVQP
+56 TVELQTDSTLVEP
-69 LIPLAENLEAKRYEI
+69 LKPLADDLEAKRYEI
-84 CAMMNGKGGCF
+84 CSMVNGKGGAF

-101 EDDEPYHRIIAPADV
+101 EDDEPYHRIIAPDDV

-125 MYEVAMVIDKKIV
+125 MYEVAMVIDKKVV

-160 YYTTDKSGNEEYL
+160 YYTTDKSGNEEIL
-173 AEWEH
+173 SEWEH

-191 IGVAYFKSPQDSR
+191 IGVAYYKSPQDSR
-204 GLSQWGVPLNLGC
+204 GLSPIWGVPLNYGC
-217 EEVEN
+217 EEVE
-222 QIKVARNNL
+222 QSIKTARNNL
-231 DEEMHLMKAK
+231 DEEMHLMKTK
-241 LFADDSIAR
+241 LFADETISR
-250 KITSKYSQYSQN
+250 KISTKD
-262 YCEGNYGKEYG
+262 G

-298 FAPSTRYNDYKQKLI
+298 FAPATRYNDYKQKLI

-333 EHTAGATATE
+333 EHTSGATATE

-349 KTRSFVKKI
+349 KTRSFVKRL

-367 ATLEAD
+367 STLEAD
-373 AVFLNIPLDLYSLA
+373 AVFLNIPLDLYTVYIDWMDAFEDLDKQYERIVSA
-387 VDWWD
+387 VDRGVLEKE
-392 AFSDEREQWERLKE
+392 DELKWLYPNMTDKE
-406 AKAEGAAETED
+406 IADKLARISAQAK
-417 LVIFQFPNLSDEE
+417 
-430 RKAKMERIRAEQQ
+430 
-443 TNTDQAIENILN
+443 TNTDQALERILA
-455 GR
+455 GQ